1 MDMSSKN
8 CETIDYGH
16 DYGLWTHLALIVG
29 FKPTRSGCK
38 EKSIWIIHVYLIVSE
53 PNISNRTSRFTTSS
67 SLIDIGTEIF
77 HCRKVSPSLWW
88 PWQTQP
94 VFHTALPVTGDALQ
108 SAASGRPS
116 ILSLRV
122 TYDTLRV
129 GSMQF
134 AEVPAFC
141 PDSLTSMFSNVWPPI
156 RLGIQTEAGEN
167 ISELVSMVSRKYKH
181 KNTSGLDLNLVQVH
195 SDKSTDCQHEGQ
207 GPNGLPYCSKNPDN
221 LAMSLALGS
230 GSTPGLHISFL
241 SYSCSISCK
250 RPSRKWEKN
259 TCRMGGFYGLRH
271 GTFVARIARWLIATH
286 MCESKGQAHL
296 KVSF

>member
-1 MDMSSKN
+1 MMAMADSTSFPHCFASNWWRAPKCSFRAPVATVAPRN
-8 CETIDYGH
+8 
-16 DYGLWTHLALIVG
+16 LWHIACGEHAV
-29 FKPTRSGCK
+29 
-38 EKSIWIIHVYLIVSE
+38 
-53 PNISNRTSRFTTSS
+53 
-67 SLIDIGTEIF
+67 
-77 HCRKVSPSLWW
+77 
-88 PWQTQP
+88 
-94 VFHTALPVTGDALQ
+94 
-108 SAASGRPS
+108 
-116 ILSLRV
+116 
-122 TYDTLRV
+122 
-129 GSMQF
+129 

-167 ISELVSMVSRKYKH
+167 ISELDSMVSWKYKH

-221 LAMSLALGS
+221 LAMSLALGL

-271 GTFVARIARWLIATH
+271 GTFVAGIARWLVATH